1 MAAALEVQEILDG
14 SVPDGSVPV
23 SADEG
28 SRTVTLAA
36 EEINRLLNAAGTN
49 LLSICRAIEQST
61 TRKSLQ
67 AAL

>member
-36 EEINRLLNAAGTN
+36 EEINRLLNAALTN
-49 LLSICRAIEQST
+49 LLLPHYREIHIEEITS
-61 TRKSLQ
+61 SGV
-67 AAL
+67 